1 MSPLTLLTRLRRRSL
16 LGFAVLA
23 ALSAPIAN
31 ALAGDGTALPAAAEV
46 PAKLTLPD
54 LINMAL
60 EKQPALAAAR

>member
-1 MSPLTLLTRLRRRSL
+1 
-16 LGFAVLA
+16 VLA